1 MTVERWTNDFMLGPV
16 GQLYIDH
23 DSFSLNRTLMESFI
37 FIYS

>member
-23 DSFSLNRTLMESFI
+23 DSFSLNRTLFNGI
-37 FIYS
+37 VYS